1 MKSVPPRGSGW
12 SADCR
17 FAIADC
23 QLMLETERQSE
34 IGNRHLAILR
44 PVRYRVTVP
53 TKTEAMPDNDQ
64 PRDLD
69 QEQARLAYTI
79 IESLLEHTRVV
90 SDLIALMAQTLD
102 EDTTKALTQTPVWT
116 AYLDSRRA
124 MERTRADV
132 EKFAEIMKDLDRVEG
147 QSPMSNVQTPTS
159 EEPE

>member
-1 MKSVPPRGSGW
+1 M
-12 SADCR
+12 
-17 FAIADC
+17 
-23 QLMLETERQSE
+23 SE
-34 IGNRHLAILR
+34 QQ
-44 PVRYRVTVP
+44 PS
-53 TKTEAMPDNDQ
+53 DNDK
-64 PRDLD
+64 PHDLD

-132 EKFAEIMKDLDRVEG
+132 ETFAEIMKKL
-147 QSPMSNVQTPTS
+147 S
-159 EEPE
+159 ED